1 MQDLDK
7 ASETMQNKMRMDEDY
22 PDLFNQLQYRPD
34 VNGCHRYF
42 MEPYKSV
49 FGPMVRNLPDKICT
63 ML

>member
-1 MQDLDK
+1 
-7 ASETMQNKMRMDEDY
+7 MQNKMRMDEDY